1 MKFHGRVRRL
11 ILFLL
16 TPAFLVG
23 GCTGG
28 YISAVQLTETAQNP
42 ASKITNTIP
51 VNTST
56 PTKTLFL
63 TYTPEPPTATPTI
76 IPATPTSTPITIT
89 LPPESSETPSS
100 LIYYTQSGDTLPN
113 IAGRFGVNADAIIS
127 DKTITLKGLL
137 EPGTMLV
144 IPNILKDTGS
154 KLRIF
159 PDSEIIFSPSAMG
172 FDTKGFVSN
181 ANGYLNTYKQYL
193 KTGWANGAEVVNHVA
208 LDNSIN
214 PRILLALVEFRS
226 HWVYAT
232 PTTTNDVKY
241 PMGDINPVYEGLYWQ
256 LNWAVSQMSVGYY
269 GWRAGILTNVT
280 LKDGTVI
287 RLAPTLNAGT
297 VAIQYLMSKFA
308 INRIQWDA
316 MLDGEDSLTAVY
328 QRMFGSPWL
337 KAFEPL
343 YPTDLTQPTLELPY
357 APGQTW
363 SFTGGPHSAWG
374 PEGALAALDFA
385 AATDEG
391 GCSTSMDFVTASAPG
406 SVVRT
411 GVGVV
416 IVDLDGDGK
425 EQTGWN
431 ILYMHIA
438 STDKVA
444 VGTWVNTDD
453 PIGHP
458 SCEGGNAT
466 GSHVH
471 IARKFNGEWILAD
484 GPVPFV
490 LSGWTAH
497 MGSAPY
503 VGSLTKDDQIAEAQP
518 NGSFES
524 LVKRTVLP

>member
-1 MKFHGRVRRL
+1 M
-11 ILFLL
+11 
-16 TPAFLVG
+16 
-23 GCTGG
+23 
-28 YISAVQLTETAQNP
+28 
-42 ASKITNTIP
+42 
-51 VNTST
+51 
-56 PTKTLFL
+56 
-63 TYTPEPPTATPTI
+63 
-76 IPATPTSTPITIT
+76 
-89 LPPESSETPSS
+89 
-100 LIYYTQSGDTLPN
+100 IYYTQSGDTLPN
-113 IAGRFGVNADAIIS
+113 VAVRFGVNSDVIVS
-127 DKTITLKGLL
+127 DKVITPKGLL

-172 FDTKGFVSN
+172 FDTKGFVTN

-193 KTGWANGAEVVNHVA
+193 NTGWANGAEVVNHVA

-241 PMGDINPVYEGLYWQ
+241 PMGDINPIYEGLYWQ

-308 INRIQWDA
+308 NNQIQWNA

-411 GVGVV
+411 GVGLV

-438 STDKVA
+438 SIDKVA

-524 LVKRTVLP
+524 LVKRAILP